1 MPLPNTILEELHA
14 IRDALAN
21 ASDQDLEKIAE
32 AARLRQ
38 KDSGNEIVRLSPKLV
53 DSAKKAS

>member
-1 MPLPNTILEELHA
+1 MTLPNTILDELHA

-38 KDSGNEIVRLSPKLV
+38 KDSGHEIVRLSPKLV
-53 DSAKKAS
+53 VSEKKAS